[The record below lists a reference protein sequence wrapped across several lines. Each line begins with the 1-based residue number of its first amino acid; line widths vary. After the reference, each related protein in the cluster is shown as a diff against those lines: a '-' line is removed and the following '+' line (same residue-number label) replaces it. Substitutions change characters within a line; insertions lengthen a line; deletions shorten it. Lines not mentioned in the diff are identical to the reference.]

1 MNLGNELKIFK
12 KNHLIKGKDVSG
24 IRWEYIVAGK
34 GKETILMIHGG
45 VGSAESLFRYTT
57 ALENDYRIITPTIP
71 TEITTVKEVLAGVE
85 DILNTEGA
93 SEVNLIGFSLG
104 GMVEQIFLREHP
116 ENIKALVLFHV
127 PPPSKLYAK
136 KIERIVKTNQNLPQW
151 LPGILSSLYMKITFP
166 REYPKVSKNDRNF
179 WIDFY
184 TRNTSK
190 VRLVNQMTIVLD
202 YLLNYDFK
210 PDDLSS
216 WRGKVLIFET
226 TTDTMIPEN
235 EREQLKKIYP
245 QAKVHTFSE
254 GSHLG
259 NGLFQVETTI
269 SLIRAF
275 LAEGK

>member
-104 GMVEQIFLREHP
+104 GMVEQVLLRKYP
-116 ENIKALVLFHV
+116 ERFKTLVLFHV
-127 PPPSKLYAK
+127 PPPSKSYAR
-136 KIERIVKTNQNLPQW
+136 KIERIVIVNQLMPSW
-151 LPGILSSLYMKITFP
+151 LTSIFGKLHMRMTFP
-166 REYPKVSKNDRNF
+166 KEYPFISKDEGGF
-179 WIDFY
+179 WINFY
-184 TRNTSK
+184 AKNTSK
-190 VRLVNQMTIVLD
+190 TRIVNQMKIVLD
-202 YLLNYDFK
+202 YLRNYHFTV
-210 PDDLSS
+210 DDLSS
-216 WRGKVLIFET
+216 WKHKELIFET
-226 TTDTMIPEN
+226 ATDTMIPEI

-259 NGLFQVETTI
+259 NGLFQLETTI
-269 SLIRAF
+269 SLIKTF